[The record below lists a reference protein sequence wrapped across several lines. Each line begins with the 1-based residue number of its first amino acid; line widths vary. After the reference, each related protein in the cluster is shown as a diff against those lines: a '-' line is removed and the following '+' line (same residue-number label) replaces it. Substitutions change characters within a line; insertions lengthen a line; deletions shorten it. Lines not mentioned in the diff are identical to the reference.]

1 MMFFYFV
8 KSISRK
14 FREIDTLY
22 FIFTLLSLL
31 LWSSVDWAKTS
42 VQVWQSLNLCHLFCR
57 TTANNKTQHQNQ
69 LCNFESWCFGFRKC
83 SEVKT
88 IVRPMPTI
96 NWCLPSTNF
105 AICIQIGWKINN
117 TTNFLVA
124 WFFKEYKRENNTPMT
139 PQTELFDS
147 WKMKGVFS
155 GSKKIRCDEFFSL

>member
-1 MMFFYFV
+1 MMMCFYFV

-83 SEVKT
+83 SEIKT

-117 TTNFLVA
+117 TTNFWVA
-124 WFFKEYKRENNTPMT
+124 WKKR
-139 PQTELFDS
+139 LIF
-147 WKMKGVFS
+147 
-155 GSKKIRCDEFFSL
+155 

>member
-1 MMFFYFV
+1 MYISSFYYRSLYSHFSISLYTVALKLEKGATLGNVTHFASNQRPSFFV

-14 FREIDTLY
+14 FREIDTWY

-83 SEVKT
+83 SEIKT
-88 IVRPMPTI
+88 TARPMPTI
-96 NWCLPSTNF
+96 NWCRPSTNS
-105 AICIQIGWKINN
+105 AICIQI
-117 TTNFLVA
+117 
-124 WFFKEYKRENNTPMT
+124 E
-139 PQTELFDS
+139 
-147 WKMKGVFS
+147 
-155 GSKKIRCDEFFSL
+155 